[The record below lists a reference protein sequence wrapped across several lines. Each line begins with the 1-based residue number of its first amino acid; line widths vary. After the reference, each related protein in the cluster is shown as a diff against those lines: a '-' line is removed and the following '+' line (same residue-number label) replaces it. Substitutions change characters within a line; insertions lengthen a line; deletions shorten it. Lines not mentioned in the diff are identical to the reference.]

1 MNLTL
6 QQTKLTTLN
15 PNITKQQCK
24 LYKSQQYKNQVIARL
39 AITKHVNILREESS
53 TILMLCANDLFNQD
67 VASNVMWRTSSFHKS
82 GYDQT
87 EVQKT
92 SLQHNNLKNNVIIKE
107 AMFHKGLN
115 R

>member
-1 MNLTL
+1 MQLHTTQSSYSLYNITLTPIMNLTL

-67 VASNVMWRTSSFHKS
+67 VASNVMWRTSSFTRV
-82 GYDQT
+82 GMT
-87 EVQKT
+87 R
-92 SLQHNNLKNNVIIKE
+92 LKCRNIS
-107 AMFHKGLN
+107 AT
-115 R
+115 